1 MKDPFAN
8 LSREMMNKMK
18 SPLSRSMS
26 MRHKMEQERFKALQK
41 RERNLVRNL
50 IKTRAE
56 INILLGR
63 KK

>member
-1 MKDPFAN
+1 MKDPFSN

-18 SPLSRSMS
+18 SPLSRSMI
-26 MRHKMEQERFKALQK
+26 MRQKMEQEKLKTLHK
-41 RERNLVRNL
+41 REMNLVRNL

-56 INILLGR
+56 INILMGR